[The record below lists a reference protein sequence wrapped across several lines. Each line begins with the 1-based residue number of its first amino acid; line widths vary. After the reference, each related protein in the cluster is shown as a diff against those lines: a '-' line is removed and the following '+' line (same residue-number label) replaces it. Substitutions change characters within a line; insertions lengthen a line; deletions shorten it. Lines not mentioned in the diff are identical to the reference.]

1 MYFQP
6 EDKHEAR
13 IAKREK
19 VKKINRFKHE
29 LKITF
34 LFNFLHFLE
43 EVEML
48 EKNCGACSHTRQ
60 LKEKM

>member
-19 VKKINRFKHE
+19 VKKKVTDLNMSWKLLF
-29 LKITF
+29 F
-34 LFNFLHFLE
+34 LIFNT
-43 EVEML
+43 
-48 EKNCGACSHTRQ
+48 S
-60 LKEKM
+60 